1 MSSTNKSIKRFSKM
15 QLGEVRRLNGLA
27 EARQQ
32 RATSTAFRREIHE
45 EKKNIAN
52 YQSEYDRI
60 RAHLNDTAIPFQTRE
75 GLRTRTEHLKALGAL
90 AVSGIA

>member
-1 MSSTNKSIKRFSKM
+1 M
-15 QLGEVRRLNGLA
+15 QLGEVQRLNGLA

-32 RATSTAFRREIHE
+32 RAASTAFRHEIHQ
-45 EKKNIAN
+45 KKKIAN